1 MGYDVFEKLCN
12 CRGVTPY
19 RVAKETGVST
29 STLSSWKTGRYT
41 PKQDKL
47 QKIADYFGIT
57 TEYLLG
63 VKNLGPQNS
72 DGWYINEETAKAAQ
86 EVFEDP
92 DLRILFD
99 AARDSRPEDIRMA
112 AEMLRRLK
120 RTNPDG

>member
-12 CRGVTPY
+12 SKGVTPY

-47 QKIADYFGIT
+47 QKIADYFGVT
-57 TEYLLG
+57 VDYLLG
-63 VKNLGPQNS
+63 VPNS
-72 DGWYINEETAKAAQ
+72 GQQSGEGWYINEETTKAAQ
-86 EVFEDP
+86 EVFDDP

-120 RTNPDG
+120 RTNPDE

>member
-12 CRGVTPY
+12 SRGVTPY

-47 QKIADYFGIT
+47 QKIADYFGVT

-63 VKNLGPQNS
+63 VPNLGPQNGT
-72 DGWYINEETAKAAQ
+72 GWYINEETAKAAQ
-86 EVFEDP
+86 EVFDDP

-120 RTNPDG
+120 RTNPDE

>member
-12 CRGVTPY
+12 SRGVTPY

-47 QKIADYFGIT
+47 QKIADYFGVT

-63 VKNLGPQNS
+63 VPNLGPQNGT
-72 DGWYINEETAKAAQ
+72 GWYINKETAKAAQ
-86 EVFEDP
+86 EVFDDP

-120 RTNPDG
+120 RTNPDE